1 MFRFEQPEYLYALLL
16 VPLLAGLGIWVFYRR
31 KWAMQAF
38 GERKTLDRLMPGWSA
53 RRQWIH
59 WIVLFLALSFLIVG
73 WANPQ
78 WGSKRQKVT
87 RTAADIILALDIS
100 PKYAHRRPRAQ
111 PHGAGQTLWRAT
123 PESLVGERIGLIVF
137 AAGAYTQVPLTT
149 DYGAL
154 DLFIKS
160 SSPSQAPYQGTEIGA
175 AIDLAGRLFDP
186 NSTHH
191 KALILLTDGETH
203 DEDAMEKARIAKEQ
217 GVLLFTVAVG
227 TEEGGF
233 VPEWINGQ
241 KAFKKDQ
248 EGNPVRSQVNVEM
261 LRNLAEE
268 GGGQFFALTNPAQV
282 IKGIQA
288 AVAQLDRREM
298 EERVYDEYESYFQY
312 FIGIGLLL
320 LMLDFF
326 SPAWTLD
333 RGRVKV
339 KTPYLASPVM

>member
-100 PKYAHRRPRAQ
+100 QSMLTEDLAPNRMELAKRFGEQ
-111 PHGAGQTLWRAT
+111 LL
-123 PESLVGERIGLIVF
+123 ESLVGERIGLIVF

-175 AIDLAGRLFDP
+175 AIDLAERLFDP

-326 SPAWTLD
+326 SPAWTLT
-333 RGRVKV
+333 RAGK
-339 KTPYLASPVM
+339 K

>member
-16 VPLLAGLGIWVFYRR
+16 IPLLVGLGIWVFYRR
-31 KWAMQAF
+31 KWAVQAF
-38 GERKTLDRLMPGWSA
+38 GEQKTLDRLMPDWSA
-53 RRQWIH
+53 RRQWMH
-59 WIVLFLALSFLIVG
+59 WIVFFLALSILIVG

-87 RTAADIILALDIS
+87 RTAADIIMALDIS
-100 PKYAHRRPRAQ
+100 QSMLTEDLAPNRMELAKRFGEQ
-111 PHGAGQTLWRAT
+111 LL
-123 PESLVGERIGLIVF
+123 ESLQGERIGLIVF
-137 AAGAYTQVPLTT
+137 AGGAYTQVPLTT

-160 SSPSQAPYQGTEIGA
+160 SNPSQAPYQGTEIGT

-186 NSTHH
+186 NSANH
-191 KALILLTDGETH
+191 KALIVLTDGETH
-203 DEDAMEKARIAKEQ
+203 DEDALEKARIAKEQ

-241 KAFKKDQ
+241 KVFKKDR
-248 EGNPVRSQVNVEM
+248 EGNPIRSQVNVEM
-261 LRNLAEE
+261 LRNLAAE
-268 GGGQFFALTNPAQV
+268 GGGQFFALNNPAQV
-282 IKGIQA
+282 IQGIQT

-326 SPAWTLD
+326 SPAWTT
-333 RGRVKV
+333 GK
-339 KTPYLASPVM
+339 K